1 MEKQKGNA
9 SVKWI
14 ALGVIVVV
22 LIGIWIFN
30 GTKKAQNPN
39 YTSNASSTS
48 TADVVAAAV
57 AQDHFSVV
65 NIRAENG
72 KFIPDTFTV
81 AAGKVLMINFTGV
94 DGTYD
99 LGFANPK
106 IGFDVVVKKGETQ
119 AFGFDTTGKTAGD
132 YVFHC
137 IQYCPKSGT
146 MQGTMTLQ

>member
-1 MEKQKGNA
+1 MEKQKGSA
-9 SVKWI
+9 AVKWI

-22 LIGIWIFN
+22 LIGIWIFESV
-30 GTKKAQNPN
+30 KKSQNPN
-39 YTSNASSTS
+39 NPSNASSTS
-48 TADVVAAAV
+48 TVDVVATAV
-57 AQDHFSVV
+57 AQDHFGVV

-81 AAGKVLMINFTGV
+81 AAGKVLMINFTAV

-99 LGFANPK
+99 FGFADPK

-132 YVFHC
+132 YTFHC

-146 MQGTMTLQ
+146 MQGTMVLQ